1 MAIPLIPVIAASSI
15 GGILLTI
22 TTSLVGRVLLA
33 LGLGLVTYNAL
44 DPLLEQFQANYF
56 NQLVGLPA
64 DILGFVGLLRL
75 GDAVQIIFAALA
87 TRLFM
92 AGVNGAIKRWV
103 VK

>member
-1 MAIPLIPVIAASSI
+1 MAIPLIPIIAASSI

-56 NQLVGLPA
+56 SQFTGVPA
-64 DILGFVGLLRL
+64 DILGFVGLLKV
-75 GDAVQIIFAALA
+75 GEAAQIVFAALA
-87 TRLFM
+87 TRLFL

>member
-64 DILGFVGLLRL
+64 DILGFVGLLKL